1 MAAAAPK
8 RALIPQNCV
17 GRRFRL
23 FNGNTIIRLPTP
35 RAKAKLI
42 TLSLRPLTLSG
53 FRRGA
58 TLRMKTVYTSP
69 YANNLS
75 QMHNSEITGLAKNR
89 FTDEDTMLAISKHHY
104 RLGKEYL
111 ASNPNLTPEAAK
123 ELYDHRGYV
132 FKSLLLS
139 SGKIKLKKKEY
150 AEVYRKYFKNNGRSH
165 WRMMQAFFGGY
176 GYWHREKNENNTPRA
191 LLDEIYEDL
200 GEDETR
206 HSYTLER
213 FINHQNCS
221 LNLALRI
228 STMPDP
234 PNLQNYYH
242 TNFAD
247 LRQKALLKVA
257 EITKREGVDAR

>member
-1 MAAAAPK
+1 M
-8 RALIPQNCV
+8 
-17 GRRFRL
+17 
-23 FNGNTIIRLPTP
+23 TE
-35 RAKAKLI
+35 
-42 TLSLRPLTLSG
+42 
-53 FRRGA
+53 
-58 TLRMKTVYTSP
+58 VYNSP
-69 YANNLS
+69 YANNIKN
-75 QMHNSEITGLAKNR
+75 MDNSEVVGLAKNR
-89 FTDEDTMLAISKHHY
+89 FTDSDTMLAISKHCY

-111 ASNPNLTPEAAK
+111 ASNPNLTQEAAQ

-139 SGKIKLKKKEY
+139 NGKIKLKKKEY
-150 AEVYRKYFKNNGRSH
+150 TELYRQYFKNNSRSQ

-176 GYWHREKNENNTPRA
+176 SYYHRAQNTNNNTPRA

-200 GEDETR
+200 REDEAR
-206 HSYTLER
+206 QSYTLER

-234 PNLQNYYH
+234 PQQNNYYRN
-242 TNFAD
+242 NFDD